1 MTGMKTNNPAIYGW
15 VNEKSMNIQKQ
26 NTGQEL
32 ELAVEL
38 SAEEMKPH
46 VGQACKKISEETKV
60 EGFRPGHAPYEILKQ
75 KVSEIY
81 IMEEAANI
89 AIQKTAGDIIK
100 KNLDKEEIVG
110 RPEIRL
116 TKVAADNPLEFK
128 IILALAPE
136 IKLGKYKE
144 LDINVETRYIASLQ
158 NDVEKVLRDLQAMR
172 AKEVI
177 AEREIKDGDK
187 ALVGIQ
193 MFLDNVPIEGGQT
206 QNTAV
211 IIGADYIIPGFD
223 KNLVGAKKGDTREF
237 KLPYPKDHYQKNLAG
252 KLVEFK
258 VAIKEVYGRELPE
271 INDEFA
277 TNLGGKNLAAVKKQ
291 IQENLEAEAK
301 QKAEQKVILEIF
313 DKLLASSTFSHLP
326 EQLVHNEAHSMVHE
340 LRHNIEEQGG
350 KFADYLTHLKKSEED
365 LEKEFMPEAEKR
377 LKVSFIIAEVVK
389 AEKIEVTDEEF
400 KKELDERL
408 KVYEGK
414 PETQK
419 QAGSEE
425 FKYYV
430 RYNLLNQKVMEKL
443 KEWNVAST

>member
-1 MTGMKTNNPAIYGW
+1 
-15 VNEKSMNIQKQ
+15 MNIQKQ

-32 ELAVEL
+32 ELTVEL
-38 SAEEMKPH
+38 SAEEMKPY
-46 VGQACKKISEETKV
+46 VAQACKKISEETKV

-89 AIQKTAGDIIK
+89 AVQKTAGDIIK

-110 RPEIRL
+110 RPGIRL
-116 TKVAADNPLEFK
+116 TKVAADNPMEFK

-144 LDINVETRYIASLQ
+144 LNIKQDSAPVKDENI
-158 NDVEKVLRDLQAMR
+158 EKVLKDLQAMR

-177 AEREIKDGDK
+177 AEREVKDGDK

-193 MFLDNVPIEGGQT
+193 MFLDKVPIEGGQT

-237 KLPYPKDHYQKNLAG
+237 KLPYPKEHYQKNLAG
-252 KLVEFK
+252 KVVEFK
-258 VAIKEVYGRELPE
+258 VAVKEVYERELPE

-277 TNLGGKNLAAVKKQ
+277 RNIGGKSLEEVKKQ
-291 IQENLEAEAK
+291 IKENLEAEAK
-301 QKAEQKVILEIF
+301 QKAEQKAILEIF
-313 DKLLASSTFSHLP
+313 DKLLSSSTFSHLP
-326 EQLVHNEAHSMVHE
+326 EQLVHNEAHSMIHE

-350 KFADYLTHLKKSEED
+350 KFVDYLTHLKKSEED
-365 LEKEFMPEAEKR
+365 LEKELMPEAEKR